1 MGQGR
6 GLGMRGY
13 VGEMKSEGAGGE
25 GRGGGGRGRGGWGRE
40 GGGVSGK
47 ELGMRGEV

>member
-25 GRGGGGRGRGGWGRE
+25 GRGEGGRRE
-40 GGGVSGK
+40 GEGGR
-47 ELGMRGEV
+47 RGEW

>member
-13 VGEMKSEGAGGE
+13 VGEMKSEGGGGE
-25 GRGGGGRGRGGWGRE
+25 GREGEGGR
-40 GGGVSGK
+40 SG
-47 ELGMRGEV
+47 EW